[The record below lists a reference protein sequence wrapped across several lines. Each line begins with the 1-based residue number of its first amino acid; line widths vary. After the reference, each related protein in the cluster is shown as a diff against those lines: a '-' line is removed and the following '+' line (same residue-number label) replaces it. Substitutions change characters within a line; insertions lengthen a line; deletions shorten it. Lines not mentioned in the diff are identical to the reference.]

1 VALPADPDLESCI
14 FKVMAQGHEKS
25 SAIAICRSSLA
36 LSDQPVVRWIEPFQ
50 YNPGAPFRVMPVG
63 TFKRGE
69 RTLEI
74 TPERIREMAANY
86 EAGRPRWNIPIYFGH
101 PTEEKPDPPKAGNV
115 KRLFVRDDGLY
126 AEPEFT
132 PEGEKAIAD
141 GAYQYE
147 SPGVLWKLNGSA
159 YTDEHGK
166 EHDNIIDHVALTNRP
181 FFGQNVALFS
191 ADGVD
196 LMADHSD
203 SHLGAMKKAMTK
215 MRELAA
221 AMMDAIGGWT
231 GDLPE
236 HKRPVEEQADTKK
249 ETATEPVVSKKEQMM
264 TDKTDTTVVA
274 VTPAPEQFTVS
285 AEEFATLK
293 AKADKVEAL
302 EARATEL
309 GKQAETFAADL
320 AKERDARRLDL
331 LIRRCEQFMAIAE
344 TPATLAAHLQKLEN
358 LDAGEF
364 KYFDELLTTLD
375 RELVQTGLFSQ
386 RADARKGENAETFE
400 AVVEKVLAEK
410 FGGDREKYAD
420 AMNAAQ
426 KARPD
431 LADEYLHAS
440 RAR

>member
-1 VALPADPDLESCI
+1 
-14 FKVMAQGHEKS
+14 
-25 SAIAICRSSLA
+25 
-36 LSDQPVVRWIEPFQ
+36 
-50 YNPGAPFRVMPVG
+50 
-63 TFKRGE
+63 
-69 RTLEI
+69 
-74 TPERIREMAANY
+74 MAANY

-101 PTEEKPDPPKAGNV
+101 PTDTQPDPPKMGNV

-126 AEPEFT
+126 AEPEYT

-159 YTDEHGK
+159 YTDEQGH

-196 LMADHSD
+196 LMADNSD
-203 SHLGAMKKAMTK
+203 VHLGAMKRAMAK
-215 MRELAA
+215 MKELAS
-221 AMMDAIGGWT
+221 AMMDAVGSWGA
-231 GDLPE
+231 DLPE
-236 HKRPVEEQADTKK
+236 GKRPPEGYASKI
-249 ETATEPVVSKKEQMM
+249 VVSTTEDPRTVAEAVVSQLQERGILKGNAQKIAQDAGVE
-264 TDKTDTTVVA
+264 TGDKDQKTMTDTTVTTTPT
-274 VTPAPEQFTVS
+274 TPAPEQFTVT
-285 AEEFATLK
+285 AEEFAALK
-293 AKADKVEAL
+293 AKAEKVEGL

-320 AKERDARRLDL
+320 AKERDARRLDTL
-331 LIRRCEQFMAIAE
+331 TRRCEQFMAIAE
-344 TPATLAAHLQKLEN
+344 APTMLAAHLQKLEK
-358 LDAGEF
+358 LDADEF

-375 RELVQTGLFSQ
+375 RELVQSGLFSE
-386 RADARKGENAETFE
+386 RADARKGENVETFE

-431 LADEYLHAS
+431 LADEYLHAP